1 MKWNKQ
7 QKIAVGLLGV
17 AVAAFLGDRFVLGG
31 GSAEEDLLIAPTGS
45 TALVGSAGGSRT
57 QSGGPVIAS
66 ASLPMAALARKMEEI
81 CAAEGLKPGHSGDA
95 FAPPPQWFPEAPA
108 LADGTAAPVVSSR
121 AAEFRSK
128 YKLTAVM
135 RSGAT
140 QGLAVIHGDTVR
152 VGESFKGFKVKAVRD
167 RSVLLTDGTEDF
179 ELELPDVGL
188 AAAR

>member
-45 TALVGSAGGSRT
+45 TALVGSAGGSHSKRW
-57 QSGGPVIAS
+57 SGDCVGVA
-66 ASLPMAALARKMEEI
+66 ADGALARKMEEI

-135 RSGAT
+135 RSGRDTGA
-140 QGLAVIHGDTVR
+140 GGDSR
-152 VGESFKGFKVKAVRD
+152 
-167 RSVLLTDGTEDF
+167 
-179 ELELPDVGL
+179 
-188 AAAR
+188 